1 MARTLEA
8 GFRGRFTPF
17 NGATVHWNAGVFRT
31 QTEDDIMFVSSEII
45 GRAFFRNIGE
55 TRRQGIE
62 AGASIRTARWN
73 AFIDYAFLDATFQ
86 SALTLNSPENPSAD
100 ADGRIFVRP
109 GDFLP
114 GLPQHALKFGASYMV
129 TDAWKVGFTG
139 RAVSG
144 KFLVGDESNLNPKT
158 DPYVLMNFVTSYA
171 LTPKATIFGVV
182 QNVFNSKYASFGTF
196 SPVSDVPILQVPG
209 ATDPRSLSPGAPLA
223 FYGGMRV
230 KLN

>member
-1 MARTLEA
+1 
-8 GFRGRFTPF
+8 
-17 NGATVHWNAGVFRT
+17 
-31 QTEDDIMFVSSEII
+31 MFVSSEII

-100 ADGRIFVRP
+100 RRRAHLREAGGFPARAA
-109 GDFLP
+109 
-114 GLPQHALKFGASYMV
+114 QHALKFGASYMV

-144 KFLVGDESNLNPKT
+144 KFLIGDELNLNPKT

-171 LTPKATIFGVV
+171 HTPKATIFGVV

>member
-1 MARTLEA
+1 MRCWTRL
-8 GFRGRFTPF
+8 
-17 NGATVHWNAGVFRT
+17 
-31 QTEDDIMFVSSEII
+31 SS
-45 GRAFFRNIGE
+45 
-55 TRRQGIE
+55 RRSP
-62 AGASIRTARWN
+62 SIS
-73 AFIDYAFLDATFQ
+73 L
-86 SALTLNSPENPSAD
+86 ENPFAD
-100 ADGRIFVRP
+100 DDGRIFVRP
-109 GDFLP
+109 GNVLP
-114 GLPQHALKFGASYMV
+114 GLSRHSLKLGASYMV

-139 RAVSG
+139 PAVSG

-182 QNVFNSKYASFGTF
+182 QNVFNAKYASFGTF
-196 SPVSDVPILQVPG
+196 STVSEVPILQAPG